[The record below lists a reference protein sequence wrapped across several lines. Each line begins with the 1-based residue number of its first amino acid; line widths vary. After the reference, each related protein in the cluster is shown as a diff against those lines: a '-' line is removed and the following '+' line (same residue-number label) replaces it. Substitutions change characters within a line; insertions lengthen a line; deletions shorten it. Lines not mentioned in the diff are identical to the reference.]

1 MKIHITNLYGLG
13 GTAGKAMQ
21 DTADIAKH
29 TLQYNELGIYHYPFK
44 SDSPEMLR
52 ARLDGII
59 AAVAHG
65 DIVIIQSPTWNTIGF
80 DEALVTQLNAYSV
93 VKKIFFVHDVP
104 PLMFESNRYLLKRYI
119 DLYNQAEVL
128 IVPSQNM
135 ADFLIQEGLTVRKYV
150 VQRMWDCPVSIDFSV
165 TPQYKKLIN
174 FAGKIDYLKF
184 SFVQDWKYETVR
196 LAVTA
201 QEGDWEHGANIEFL
215 GWFQDQ
221 STLANTLRKNGGFG
235 LLWTGDEYWM
245 EYMKL
250 NANSKLSLYLA
261 AGLPVIVHS
270 SISEADT
277 ILRKGL
283 GFVVD
288 SLDEAVQKVEGM
300 TEEQYNQMV
309 QKVRLFGE
317 LIRGGFFT
325 KKVLT
330 DAVFQLL
337 YD

>member
-1 MKIHITNLYGLG
+1 MKIHITNIYGLG
-13 GTAGKAMQ
+13 GTAGDAMHT
-21 DTADIAKH
+21 TAELAKRV
-29 TLQYNELGIYHYPFK
+29 LNYNELGIYHYPFE

-52 ARLDGII
+52 TRLDGII

-65 DIVIIQSPTWNTIGF
+65 DIVIIQSPTWNTFEF
-80 DEALVTQLNAYSV
+80 DEAFVKQLNAYSQ
-93 VKKIFFVHDVP
+93 VKKIIFIHDVL

-119 DLYNQAEVL
+119 DLYNQADV
-128 IVPSQNM
+128 IIAPSQNM
-135 ADFLIQEGLTVRKYV
+135 VDFLMNEGLTVRKYV
-150 VQRMWDCPVSIDFSV
+150 IQRMWDCPVSIDFSV
-165 TPQYKKLIN
+165 IPQYKKLIN
-174 FAGKIDYLKF
+174 FAGKTDNFKF

-196 LAVTA
+196 LAVAA

-221 STLANTLRKNGGFG
+221 GTLANTLRKNGGFG
-235 LLWTGDEYWM
+235 LLWTGNEYWM

-250 NANSKLSLYLA
+250 NACSKLSLYLA

-277 ILRKGL
+277 ILHKGL

-309 QKVRLFGE
+309 QNVRLFGE